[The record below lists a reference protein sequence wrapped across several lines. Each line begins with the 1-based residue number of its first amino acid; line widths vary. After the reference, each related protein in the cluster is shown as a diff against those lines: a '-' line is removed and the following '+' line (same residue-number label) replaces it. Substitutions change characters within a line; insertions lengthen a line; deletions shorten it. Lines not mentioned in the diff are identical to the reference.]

1 MLCGKHQRSY
11 CLGEHGPQAVP
22 REMCCSATGRVWRR
36 YDLHVLLVEHGKRCS
51 RCAKNGK
58 PRKESHGDC
67 PLVNLQGSAPAKD
80 LLDEDIVKEEAKDME
95 EGDIVK
101 QEVDVKEEDTS

>member
-1 MLCGKHQRSY
+1 M
-11 CLGEHGPQAVP
+11 
-22 REMCCSATGRVWRR
+22 
-36 YDLHVLLVEHGKRCS
+36 EHGKRCA

-80 LLDEDIVKEEAKDME
+80 LHDEDIVKEEAKDME
-95 EGDIVK
+95 EQDLVK
-101 QEVDVKEEDTS
+101 QEVTVKQEDAS

>member
-1 MLCGKHQRSY
+1 MR
-11 CLGEHGPQAVP
+11 
-22 REMCCSATGRVWRR
+22 MWRR

-58 PRKESHGDC
+58 PRKESHGQC
-67 PLVNLQGSAPAKD
+67 PLGNLQGSAAAKD

-95 EGDIVK
+95 KEDTLK
-101 QEVDVKEEDTS
+101 QEVNVKEEDTG

>member
-1 MLCGKHQRSY
+1 MALRC
-11 CLGEHGPQAVP
+11 
-22 REMCCSATGRVWRR
+22 R

-67 PLVNLQGSAPAKD
+67 PLVNLQGSAPARD
-80 LLDEDIVKEEAKDME
+80 LHDEDIVKTEAQLTEE
-95 EGDIVK
+95 DIVK
-101 QEVDVKEEDTS
+101 QEVEVKEEGSS